1 MSHHNEPQPEQHLA
15 GKAPATGHHHLQYG
29 QFIIRGAPH
38 VARMDHYLWSSLRF
52 SRLGLS
58 HSDKK
63 PLAMSKLCLMC
74 HG

>member
-1 MSHHNEPQPEQHLA
+1 MSHQTERHPERHLA
-15 GKAPATGHHHLQYG
+15 GKASATGHHHFQYG
-29 QFIIRGAPH
+29 QFIISGVPR
-38 VARMDHYLWSSLRF
+38 VARMDHYLWSSPRF
-52 SRLGLS
+52 SRRGLL